1 MTKTSKCEMRDRMRG
16 NSVMGDRECVWEW
29 ERMRRNCEVLEAG
42 YTAAA
47 ATAACVTRIIAFS
60 TTHRFPVVVFVNV
73 LVRERVPVCVAIPNS
88 KRKEK
93 MRVVKALSLSSS
105 SFSYRF
111 SHSTLLFHLLQ
122 CSVLRFVRSP
132 PFLFFF
138 FLFFVHSFKVFR
150 ALHVAVVA
158 IASFLFR
165 WLLENFPVSF

>member
-1 MTKTSKCEMRDRMRG
+1 MRDRMRG

-93 MRVVKALSLSSS
+93 MRVVKAGSRIFLLLLFLIVFRILHFYFIFFSIRFYDLCAHPHSCSSS
-105 SFSYRF
+105 SSCFLY
-111 SHSTLLFHLLQ
+111 FHLKF
-122 CSVLRFVRSP
+122 FVRFMLLLLP
-132 PFLFFF
+132 LLLFFF
-138 FLFFVHSFKVFR
+138 DGC
-150 ALHVAVVA
+150 
-158 IASFLFR
+158 
-165 WLLENFPVSF
+165 